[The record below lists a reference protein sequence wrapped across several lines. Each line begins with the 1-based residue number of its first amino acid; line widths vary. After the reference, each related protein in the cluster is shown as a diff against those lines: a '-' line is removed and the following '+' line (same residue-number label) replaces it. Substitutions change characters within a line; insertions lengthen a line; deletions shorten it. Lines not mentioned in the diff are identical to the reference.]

1 MLRVASKLL
10 SLLDARDRR
19 KIAWLLVAMMLMAAL
34 DVAGIFSVMPFMA
47 LVANPQALHN
57 QPVLLRF
64 YQWLGAS
71 DPGTFIFYAGILT
84 LVLMTMSNLFASF
97 STWNTLKFVYRQED
111 VFSQRLLT
119 GYLLKPYTFFLTRNT
134 AELNKNIFSEVSDVV
149 HGILIPGMQA
159 LARCFVTLCIF
170 GLLLAVQPGLAL
182 VLALVF
188 AGAYGLVY
196 GLSRGPLAAA
206 GRRYQDANSARYKAA
221 SQALGGIKEIKLY
234 GREAAFAKYYGD
246 ASGPMVGYAA
256 SRHIITQLPRY
267 ALELVAFGGIMALI
281 LYLLAAKHDL
291 DYVLPLLTLYALA
304 GYRLMPAL
312 QQIFAA
318 AASVRYYSKALDTL
332 AADIDAT
339 QEVHRQAPM
348 ATQERLE
355 LSRGIKLENLAFS
368 YAEGEAP
375 LIAGLNLDIRVN
387 TTVAF
392 VGTTGA
398 GKTTIIDLIMGL
410 LRPQQ
415 GRLLADEVE
424 IGDGNLSAWQR
435 NFGYVPQVIYLTDDS
450 IARNIAFGMADRE
463 IDPARVRRAAQLAHL
478 DVFVEKELAQGYETL
493 VGERGV
499 RLSGG
504 QRQRIGIAR
513 ALYHDP
519 AILVFDEA
527 TSALDGATESA
538 VMEALHEL
546 ASKKTLILI
555 AHRLSSV
562 RESDVIHV
570 LDRGAVVASGSYQ
583 QLISGNEKFRSMAML
598 QSVA

>member
-1 MLRVASKLL
+1 MLQVASKLL
-10 SLLDARDRR
+10 SLLADRER
-19 KIAWLLVAMMLMAAL
+19 RQVAWLLGAMMLMAVL

-57 QPVLLRF
+57 QPMLLRF
-64 YQWLGAS
+64 YQWLGAN
-71 DPGTFIFYAGILT
+71 DPGVFIFYAGILT
-84 LVLMTMSNLFASF
+84 LVLMTLSNLFASF
-97 STWNTLKFVYRQED
+97 ATWKILKFVFRQED
-111 VFSQRLLT
+111 IFSQRLLT

-134 AELNKNIFSEVSDVV
+134 AELSKNIFSEVSDVV
-149 HGILIPGMQA
+149 HGILLPSMQA
-159 LARCFVTLCIF
+159 LARCFVTLFIF
-170 GLLLAVQPGLAL
+170 SLLLAVEPGLAL
-182 VLALVF
+182 ILALVF

-196 GLSRGPLAAA
+196 GLARGPLAAA
-206 GRRYQDANSARYKAA
+206 GHRHQDANSARYKAA

-234 GREAAFAKYYGD
+234 GREAAFAKHYGE
-246 ASGPMVGYAA
+246 ASGPMAGYAA
-256 SRHIITQLPRY
+256 SRHLITQLPRY
-267 ALELVAFGGIMALI
+267 GLELVAFGGIMALI
-281 LYLLAAKHDL
+281 LYLLAAKRDL

-318 AASVRYYSKALDTL
+318 AASVRYYAKALDTL

-339 QEVHRQAPM
+339 QDTPSRESGPP
-348 ATQERLE
+348 QERLG
-355 LSRGIKLENLAFS
+355 LTRCFRLENLVFA
-368 YAEGEAP
+368 YAQAEAP

-398 GKTTIIDLIMGL
+398 GKTTMIDLIMGL

-435 NFGYVPQVIYLTDDS
+435 NFGYVPQEIYLTDDS
-450 IARNIAFGMADRE
+450 IARNIAFGIADKD
-463 IDPARVRRAAQLAHL
+463 IDPAHVRRAAQIAHL
-478 DVFVEKELAQGYETL
+478 DGFVESELAQGYETL

-538 VMEALHEL
+538 VMEAIHEL

-555 AHRLSSV
+555 AHRLASV
-562 RESDVIHV
+562 RECDIIHV
-570 LDRGAVVASGSYQ
+570 LDRGAIIASGSYQ